1 MWYWKRFEEWAIDL
15 RNKYKGNIFFRTEF
29 NVIALQIAFAIILS
43 VFVAISFNYFYKD
56 ILQTVLDGLVAG
68 IKKGGNVNVTDIVN
82 AVQIVKANN
91 FFSFFAITL
100 AITLL
105 FSYIIAK
112 ITLTPT
118 RGAFSSQKRFVSD
131 IAHELRT
138 PLSIIKTNSEVL
150 LLDNSVD
157 SQTKKIFKNNIEEL
171 DRASAI
177 INNLLTVSNIIHPE
191 QIQFSL
197 VNMGEVVGSTVKKL
211 DELVKKKEIQLVVK
225 RISPSTVWGNTVAL
239 EQVVL
244 NLVKNAVNYNRV
256 GGIVTVKVEPDYHG
270 HIVLSVEDNGVGISQ
285 KDLLHIFEPF
295 YRAEQSRNRQ
305 SGSSGLGLTIVSELV
320 NLHAGRISI
329 RSHLK
334 HGTVVTVFLPYRK
347 SAAAGDPKDQTL
359 DGEIF
364 INFAKKKGKQ
374 A

>member
-1 MWYWKRFEEWAIDL
+1 M
-15 RNKYKGNIFFRTEF
+15 FFRTEF
-29 NVIALQIAFAIILS
+29 NVVALQITFAVVLSILLA
-43 VFVAISFNYFYKD
+43 VSFNYFYKA
-56 ILQTVLDGLVAG
+56 ILQTVLNGLIAG
-68 IKKGGNVNVTDIVN
+68 MKSGKAFTTKDIVD
-82 AVQIVKANN
+82 AVEVVKANN
-91 FFSFFAITL
+91 FYIFFGMTL
-100 AITLL
+100 TVTLV

-112 ITLTPT
+112 ITLTPA
-118 RGAFSSQKRFVSD
+118 RGALKSQKRFVSD

-150 LLDNSVD
+150 LLDNAVD
-157 SQTKKIFKNNIEEL
+157 AQTKKMFRNNIEEL

-191 QIQFSL
+191 QIQFGL
-197 VNMGEVVGSTVKKL
+197 VNMGDVATGSVKKL
-211 DELVKKKEIQLVVK
+211 DELVRKKEIKMVVK
-225 RISPSTVWGNTVAL
+225 KINPSTVWGNTVAL
-239 EQVVL
+239 EQIVL
-244 NLVKNAVNYNRV
+244 NLVKNAINYNRI
-256 GGIVTVKVEPDYHG
+256 GGTVTVKVEPDYRG

-320 NLHAGRISI
+320 NLHSGRISI

-347 SAAAGDPKDQTL
+347 GSLSGETSGQDL
-359 DGEIF
+359 DGEVF
-364 INFAKKKGKQ
+364 INFSKKKTQ
-374 A
+374 L